1 MPDESKNKKIL
12 IVEDEIPLRKA
23 LVDTLLNEGFEVLEA
38 KDGEEG
44 LSTALSDKPD
54 LILLDLLMPKMSGLQ
69 MMEKLRGDVWGKK
82 VPIVILTNRI
92 PDDKIM
98 ADVMKYE
105 PAFYLVKA
113 TLNLDEVVL
122 KVKATLGGK

>member
-1 MPDESKNKKIL
+1 MSKIL

-38 KDGEEG
+38 RDGGEG
-44 LSTALSDKPD
+44 LETALSDKPD
-54 LILLDLLMPKMSGLQ
+54 LILLDLLMPRMSGIQ
-69 MMEKLRGDVWGKK
+69 VMEKLRADVWGKK

-92 PDDKIM
+92 PDDQIM
-98 ADVMKYE
+98 ADVTKYE
-105 PAFYLVKA
+105 PAYYLVKA

-122 KVKATLGGK
+122 KVKATLQK